1 VANEWNQ
8 IVSNLG
14 VAAVNTDWHVVGTG
28 DFNGDGKSDILW
40 RHDSGYVVEWLMNS
54 NQIASNLGVAG
65 VTTDWHIVDKATTS
79 QRCDNP
85 L

>member
-1 VANEWNQ
+1 VHP
-8 IVSNLG
+8 S
-14 VAAVNTDWHVVGTG
+14 
-28 DFNGDGKSDILW
+28 DGKRYILW
-40 RHDSGYVVEWLMNS
+40 RHDSGYVLEWLMNS